1 VLLVQER
8 RSSGSVAGI
17 ARLKGIGGD
26 LPHLPRPSE
35 DPDVRIEHRQFW
47 GVAFSPDGS
56 RLAYGDSLSVGV
68 MDLATGKER
77 QLRACRY
84 CVVAWMPTG
93 EVLSVKG
100 DEAALYS
107 TNPTTGRTSRLRLP
121 AQWRATSIDVS
132 STGRVL
138 LGGLVD
144 GTSAVMTF
152 DVARR
157 ASAVLATYPGA
168 RVHEPRW
175 SPDGDSIAFLHKRGG
190 WDETVSAPLEIRV
203 TASDGTGERV
213 LATPST
219 CTCERASP
227 HLDWADSGRMAVVA
241 VRGVMTSSLV
251 EVAPDGTMGEAID
264 DVIGPI
270 AWRSATTSPLETPAP
285 ARRTTT
291 TVAQP
296 LTAPRHTAGLYIG

>member
-1 VLLVQER
+1 
-8 RSSGSVAGI
+8 VAGI

-35 DPDVRIEHRQFW
+35 DPDLRIEHRQFW

-144 GTSAVMTF
+144 GTAAVMTF

-157 ASAVLATYPGA
+157 TPAVLATYPGA

-190 WDETVSAPLEIRV
+190 WTR
-203 TASDGTGERV
+203 R
-213 LATPST
+213 
-219 CTCERASP
+219 CP
-227 HLDWADSGRMAVVA
+227 H
-241 VRGVMTSSLV
+241 
-251 EVAPDGTMGEAID
+251 P
-264 DVIGPI
+264 
-270 AWRSATTSPLETPAP
+270 WRSASRPLTEAASASSPPP
-285 ARRTTT
+285 ARARVSVPLPTSTG
-291 TVAQP
+291 
-296 LTAPRHTAGLYIG
+296 LTAVGWPWWQSGVS